1 MEKEKKNHLS
11 RREAAV
17 RLCAVSMVLYTVW
30 LLIPAFQTTGR
41 AVTGCAAAALFALG
55 VLLDRDYFRAR
66 WALLIGQALC
76 AACAPL
82 VLYFFLNRGGT
93 GFAGFYVQNAM
104 LWFPLIYL
112 SYSREKNDSRL
123 WRYWKWA
130 LLGAMVLTT
139 LTTIG
144 WLIEGMLRGGRIYA
158 YSRSLG
164 YAEPGRE
171 AYLKELMLR
180 NIGGYD
186 FVYATVVSLPFTC
199 VGISENRG
207 WKRVGFTAFLL
218 AQTVMVLLSQYTYA
232 MVFTAAILAVELLAL
247 LLRKLTKLKTGPSL
261 LWALVPLALVFLFR
275 VPLVNAA
282 ASFCDAKGLTSVSH
296 SLHQL
301 LTALEGGALEGE
313 NRLSHYR
320 VAWEGFRASP
330 LVGSLPGGAKRLSQ
344 HSEVLDLLSGLGMLG
359 TAAFLSMQALM
370 LRGGLRG
377 LRHNACRA
385 QVWAAG
391 CAFLA
396 VAALGTVFYSRD
408 IFLVLA
414 GGLAG
419 ILSSENPKII

>member
-1 MEKEKKNHLS
+1 MEKPKNKS
-11 RREAAV
+11 RQEIAV
-17 RLCAVSMVLYTVW
+17 WLCAASMVLYTVW
-30 LLIPAFQTTGR
+30 LLVPAIQTTGR
-41 AVTGCAAAALFALG
+41 AMTGCAAVALFALG
-55 VLLDRDYFRAR
+55 VLLDWEYFRAH
-66 WALLIGQALC
+66 WALLVGQALC

-82 VLYFFLNRGGT
+82 ILYFFLNRGGT

-112 SYSREKNDSRL
+112 SYSRGKNDSRL
-123 WRYWKWA
+123 WQYWKWA
-130 LLGAMVLTT
+130 LLGAMALTT

-144 WLIEGMLRGGRIYA
+144 WLIEGMLRDGRIYA

-186 FVYATVVSLPFTC
+186 FIYATVVSLPFTC
-199 VGISENRG
+199 VGISEKRG
-207 WKRVGFTAFLL
+207 WKRAGFTAFLL
-218 AQTVMVLLSQYTYA
+218 AQALMVMLSQYTYA
-232 MVFTAAILAVELLAL
+232 MVFTAALLAVELLAL
-247 LLRKLTKLKTGPSL
+247 LLRKIAKLKTGPSL
-261 LWALVPLALVFLFR
+261 LWAMVPFVLVFLFR

-313 NRLSHYR
+313 NRLVHYQT
-320 VAWEGFRASP
+320 AWSGFCASP
-330 LVGSLPGGAKRLSQ
+330 LLGSLLGGAKRLSQ
-344 HSEVLDLLSGLGMLG
+344 HSEALDLLSGLGVLG
-359 TAAFLSMQALM
+359 TAVFLAMQVLM

-377 LRHNACRA
+377 LRQSSCRA

-391 CAFLA
+391 CVFLA

-419 ILSSENPKII
+419 ILSSKEH